1 MVKISVMVTD
11 LGWFEFL
18 RMEHRRDNH
27 GLNTVNFWNPSGRT
41 FKQHTIGELVLF
53 KLKTPINKIAG
64 GGIFSNIET
73 LPWRLAWD
81 TFGRGNGAES
91 AEKMFAMVNKLRT
104 DKKTDSFEIGCT
116 ILSNPFFLD
125 EDNYID
131 QPQDWNPKTRPG
143 KYYDTNEDLGLKLWD
158 DVQPFL
164 WAEPEEEQIRSGKP
178 QLILPRLGQG
188 GFRSVIRTNYNNR
201 CAITNEKTLPVL
213 EAAHI
218 KPYSQGGKHE
228 PSNGILFRSD
238 IHKLFDSGYV
248 TVTSDY
254 KFEVSERIREEFE
267 NGRDYYALN
276 GKGIFVPKE
285 NNRAPPEITFLEW
298 HNDNCYKG

>member
-11 LGWFEFL
+11 IGWFEFL
-18 RMEHRRDNH
+18 RNEHRRGDR
-27 GLNTVNFWNPSGRT
+27 GLSTVNFWNPSGKSFT
-41 FKQHTIGELVLF
+41 NHTVGELVLF
-53 KLKTPINKIAG
+53 KLKAPVNKIAG
-64 GGIFSNIET
+64 GGIFSNYER
-73 LPWRLAWD
+73 LPWKLAWD
-81 TFGRGNGAES
+81 NFGHGNGTDS
-91 AEKMFAMVNKLRT
+91 ADKMFAKVSKLRSG
-104 DKKTDSFEIGCT
+104 KKSDSFEIGCT

-125 EDNYID
+125 EPYLDPPTDFHPNTVRG
-131 QPQDWNPKTRPG
+131 QN
-143 KYYDTNEDLGLKLWD
+143 YDTAKFLGSRLWH
-158 DVQPFL
+158 DVQQFL
-164 WAEPEEEQIRSGKP
+164 WTEPVEEQNRSGKP

-276 GKGIFVPKE
+276 GKDIFVPKE
-285 NNRAPPEITFLEW
+285 NYRVPPDIAFLEW